1 MSTAMVSFF
10 DQFPEFDWR
19 VIEIRKKD
27 GYFSASDMSVVLKK
41 RLTDWRKTDFA
52 KRLLARL
59 SEKSGMPIEQRFNG
73 TLGEKSQSASAL
85 IQYDLKGDQ
94 KVWLH
99 PYVAMSYAMSNP
111 EFQAEMNIWIVDLMT
126 LGTVN
131 PHYLKWTQA
140 EIERGRQ
147 FNQDDIKELY
157 GE

>member
-10 DQFPEFDWR
+10 DQFPEFDGR